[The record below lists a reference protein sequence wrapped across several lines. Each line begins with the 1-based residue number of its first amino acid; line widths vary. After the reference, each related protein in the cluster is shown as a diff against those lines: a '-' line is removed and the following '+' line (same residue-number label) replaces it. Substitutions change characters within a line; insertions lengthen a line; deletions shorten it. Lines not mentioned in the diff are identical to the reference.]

1 MVLSPAERKRRQREK
16 EREEEARLR
25 RQGGDP
31 VSDLY
36 RMPFSEWAQ
45 NDVNID
51 DLIQYTG
58 LAGFELPPF
67 DEERDPHDYVI
78 DRIPAFGDGDLF
90 DGAKGA
96 LGRAEATVGIL
107 GDTALLLATAIN
119 NYKRHE
125 IKARLAELEADENV
139 DRAAAMKEAVR
150 LNKLLEKLD
159 RMVRR
164 SVPEWRVIED

>member
-1 MVLSPAERKRRQREK
+1 MVLSAAERKRRQREK

-25 RQGGDP
+25 RQGGDE

-36 RMPFSEWAQ
+36 RMPFSEWAE
-45 NDVNID
+45 NDNNID
-51 DLIQYTG
+51 DLIVYTS
-58 LAGFELPPF
+58 LAGFELPAF
-67 DEERDPHDYVI
+67 DVEEDPHEYVI
-78 DRIPAFGDGDLF
+78 DRIAAHGDGDLF
-90 DGAKGA
+90 GGAKGT

-125 IKARLAELEADENV
+125 IKARIAELEADETV
-139 DRAAAMKEAVR
+139 ERAAAMREAVR
-150 LNKLLEKLD
+150 LNKLLEQLD

-164 SVPEWRVIED
+164 PVPEWRVTEE

>member
-16 EREEEARLR
+16 KREQEARQR

-45 NDVNID
+45 TDGHID
-51 DLIQYTG
+51 ELIEYTA

-67 DEERDPHDYVI
+67 DEERDPHDYVL
-78 DRIPAFGDGDLF
+78 DRIAAFGDDDLF
-90 DGAKGA
+90 GGATGA
-96 LGRAEATVGIL
+96 LGRAEVTVGIL
-107 GDTALLLATAIN
+107 GDTAQILATAIN

-125 IKARLAELEADENV
+125 IKKRLAELEANESV
-139 DRAAAMKEAVR
+139 DRAIAMKEAVH
-150 LNKLLEKLD
+150 LNKLLEQLD
-159 RMVRR
+159 RTVRR
-164 SVPEWRVIED
+164 PVPEWRLVEE

>member
-1 MVLSPAERKRRQREK
+1 M
-16 EREEEARLR
+16 
-25 RQGGDP
+25 
-31 VSDLY
+31 
-36 RMPFSEWAQ
+36 
-45 NDVNID
+45 
-51 DLIQYTG
+51 
-58 LAGFELPPF
+58 
-67 DEERDPHDYVI
+67 
-78 DRIPAFGDGDLF
+78 
-90 DGAKGA
+90 
-96 LGRAEATVGIL
+96 
-107 GDTALLLATAIN
+107 ATAIN